1 MDDGDKGPR
10 VRSERAAEAERVL
23 GVGPLEGCGHLA
35 RTRRAARSVH
45 RIREPSETESTML
58 SRAAPSPKSKIGEPS
73 FEQLAHGDWPLTEI
87 P

>member
-1 MDDGDKGPR
+1 MWDPWKAAGIWLALAAPPGVYTEY
-10 VRSERAAEAERVL
+10 VR
-23 GVGPLEGCGHLA
+23 
-35 RTRRAARSVH
+35 
-45 RIREPSETESTML
+45 PSETESTML